1 MPVPVLVGLGER
13 ERVFSLECRAM
24 RELALRHP
32 AYTLARTPLGR
43 LLIA

>member
-1 MPVPVLVGLGER
+1 
-13 ERVFSLECRAM
+13 M

-43 LLIA
+43 LLIAVGRAAPLSVAWLPL